1 MSNVMD
7 LLYSKLLKSSIF
19 PINFVGILEM
29 LCLFKK
35 KYYKKKM
42 KRLIDRN
49 PTGITTV

>member
-19 PINFVGILEM
+19 PINFVGIIEM

-35 KYYKKKM
+35 KYYKKKYE
-42 KRLIDRN
+42 KIDR
-49 PTGITTV
+49 

>member
-35 KYYKKKM
+35 NIIKKTEK
-42 KRLIDRN
+42 IDR
-49 PTGITTV
+49 

>member
-29 LCLFKK
+29 LSLFKK
-35 KYYKKKM
+35 KYYKKKNE
-42 KRLIDRN
+42 KIDR
-49 PTGITTV
+49 

>member
-29 LCLFKK
+29 LCSFEIKFYSKK
-35 KYYKKKM
+35 IEK
-42 KRLIDRN
+42 IDRS
-49 PTGITTV
+49 IEIRQV